1 MLSVRETCLF
11 SATLRLESSDV
22 AVTPE
27 STVTFVDQTLKM
39 LELTIIQDLQ
49 VGDDA
54 SGGLSFEQR
63 KRLSIAV
70 ELVSNPSII
79 FLDEPTSG
87 LVSFCFF
94 TASIMRRNLFSDISD
109 VKFFIGRSRC
119 IHCHA
124 GSEENRQNGPC
135 RLRNDSSAID
145 CHLQFLRRIIT
156 VEKRR

>member
-1 MLSVRETCLF
+1 MISVRETCLF
-11 SATLRLESSDV
+11 SATLRLESSDS

-27 STVTFVDQTLKM
+27 STVKFVDQTLKM

-87 LVSFCFF
+87 LVSFCFHC
-94 TASIMRRNLFSDISD
+94 LFH
-109 VKFFIGRSRC
+109 VKKYVF
-119 IHCHA
+119 
-124 GSEENRQNGPC
+124 
-135 RLRNDSSAID
+135 
-145 CHLQFLRRIIT
+145 
-156 VEKRR
+156 